1 MMRVVIPYYSRTG
14 HTERLTKRIAEELKS
29 RGHAVSLECI
39 QVAKQRSR
47 WNLLARQM
55 YQYPLVALCL
65 VSSSLRRWWLKH
77 YIQPEDDVQP
87 LAHPDVSEF
96 DHLCIGGP
104 KWLYIS
110 YPVSRYLKMVKG
122 MENKKVSAFATFG
135 GPPLE
140 VFEIE
145 FLFKPVEDRIKALG
159 GTLVA
164 TLGLS
169 SNYHE
174 LFILGVFKLI
184 TRILFNRPLESF
196 TVESEYGSRKIK
208 EFCDRIERSSSV

>member
-1 MMRVVIPYYSRTG
+1 
-14 HTERLTKRIAEELKS
+14 
-29 RGHAVSLECI
+29 
-39 QVAKQRSR
+39 
-47 WNLLARQM
+47 
-55 YQYPLVALCL
+55 LVALCL
-65 VSSSLRRWWLKH
+65 VSSFLRRWWLKN

-96 DHLCIGGP
+96 DHVCIGGP

-110 YPVSRYLKMVKG
+110 YPVSRYLRVVKG
-122 MENKKVSAFATFG
+122 IKNKKVSAFATFG

-145 FLFKPVEDRIKALG
+145 FLFKPMENRINALG

-184 TRILFNRPLESF
+184 TRIVFRRPLESF
-196 TVESEYGSRKIK
+196 TMESEYGSEKIR
-208 EFCDRIERSSSV
+208 EFCDRIELSSSV